1 MKQNVKTSVQKSI
14 QVLLI
19 IILIL
24 LCLLFLKSRITY
36 TAYESTVDGNAASPL
51 ASWKIK
57 IDGKDITTTEAV
69 TEIQIDNIIWNTENA
84 REGKAAPGSSGS
96 MVINIDPSETGVAIY
111 YELEAID
118 KNVDPEKFLEI
129 TSIKFNGAEI
139 RRIGPSKYA
148 GILTLK
154 DIKNGIKPQ
163 VEINVI
169 WETDV
174 DVVYDEE
181 KVNNL
186 DSFLVFNF
194 MARQYQGE
202 ELPPEYVE
210 GDA

>member
-1 MKQNVKTSVQKSI
+1 M
-14 QVLLI
+14 LI
-19 IILIL
+19 SILIL

-36 TAYESTVDGNAASPL
+36 TSYESNVDGKVATSI

-57 IDGKDITTTEAV
+57 IDGKDIIKDEAV
-69 TEIQIDNIIWNTENA
+69 TEIQIDNITWNTENA
-84 REGKAAPGSSGS
+84 REGKVAPGCSGN

-129 TSIKFNGAEI
+129 TSIKFNNAEI

-148 GILTLK
+148 GVLTLD
-154 DIKNGIKPQ
+154 DIKSGIKPQ

-169 WETDV
+169 WKNDV
-174 DVVYDEE
+174 DIVYDEE

-194 MARQYQGE
+194 MAKQYQGE